1 MVGGRIERTCIIT
14 GAGSGLGRAMTLGL
28 AAAGANVVAA
38 DVDLQ
43 AAEATAAQCAAPPA
57 RILPL
62 RVDLRQPEQCE
73 ALIGRTRSE
82 FGKVE
87 VLVNCAGL
95 NMALF
100 SRAFLTKLV
109 RFWEVDPEKWQLL
122 YDVNVRAPFLLARS
136 AAPQMIARRWGRIVN
151 VTTSLST
158 MIRGGNTPY
167 GQAKAA
173 LEAASAG
180 WAADLAGTGVT
191 CNVLIPGGAADTPM
205 IPSEAPVDRA
215 KLVNPTAM
223 VAPLCY
229 LASDAS
235 DTVTGMRLLASKW
248 TAGGDLAANLAAA
261 MAPAAWPGP
270 AIAAGAAPRGS
281 AVTA

>member
-1 MVGGRIERTCIIT
+1 MVKDRIERTCIIT
-14 GAGSGLGRAMTLGL
+14 GAGSGLGRAMALGL
-28 AAAGANVVAA
+28 AASGANVVAA

-43 AAEATAAQCAAPPA
+43 AVESTAAQCAEPSA
-57 RILPL
+57 RIIPH

-73 ALIGRTRSE
+73 ELIGRTRSE

-95 NMALF
+95 NMAIF
-100 SRAFLTKLV
+100 SREFLTRLV

-136 AAPQMIARRWGRIVN
+136 AVPHMIAQRWGRIIN

-180 WAADLAGTGVT
+180 WAADLTGSGVT

-205 IPSEAPVDRA
+205 IPNEAPVDRNR
-215 KLVNPTAM
+215 LVSPTAM

-235 DTVTGMRLLASKW
+235 DGVTGMRFLASKW
-248 TAGGDLAANLAAA
+248 AADGDPAANLARA
-261 MAPAAWPGP
+261 MAPAAWPDLATP
-270 AIAAGAAPRGS
+270 AGAPKRGS
-281 AVTA
+281 VVTA